1 VKQVV
6 FCYLIKH
13 FNKFKIILEQ
23 NNSIFSYFIKKQVKS
38 LKKINSM
45 ADLSV
50 TYMGIKLKNP
60 LILGAS
66 NLVTKPDVIKQ
77 VEGAGIG
84 AIVYR
89 SLFEEQIQLENLQ
102 MDEELSEYEDRN
114 AEMTRLF
121 PGLEHAGPKEH
132 LYNVEKMVK
141 SVNVPVFA
149 SLNAIY
155 EPTWVEYAKELEK
168 TGVAGLEINLYAVP
182 GYFEVSGESIEE
194 KQIQIVKAVKKAVSI
209 PVSVKISLFYTN
221 PLNFI
226 KKIDEAGADGYVLF
240 NRFFQPEIDIQKEE
254 YYYPWE
260 LSNPKD
266 HMVGLR
272 YAGLLHGN
280 LDGSICVSR
289 GIYDANDVIKMI
301 LAGADVVQMVSTIYR
316 NQPSVVSDILID
328 LNRWMDEKEYKSLDD
343 FRGKLSRKNLKDPFA
358 YQRAQYVD
366 ILMKSEAI
374 FKKYPMV

>member
-1 VKQVV
+1 
-6 FCYLIKH
+6 
-13 FNKFKIILEQ
+13 
-23 NNSIFSYFIKKQVKS
+23 
-38 LKKINSM
+38 M
-45 ADLSV
+45 ADLST

-66 NLVTKPDVIKQ
+66 NLVTKTETIKQ
-77 VEGAGIG
+77 IEEAGIG

-102 MDEELSEYEDRN
+102 MDEELSEYENRN
-114 AEMTRLF
+114 AEMTNLF

-132 LYNVEKMVK
+132 LYNVEKLVK
-141 SVNVPVFA
+141 SVDVPVFA

-155 EPTWVEYAKELEK
+155 EPSWVEYAKELEK

-182 GYFEVSGESIEE
+182 GYFETSGESIED
-194 KQIQIVKAVKKAVSI
+194 KQVQIVKAVKKAVSI

-226 KKIDEAGADGYVLF
+226 KRIDEAGADAYVLF
-240 NRFFQPEIDIQKEE
+240 NRFFQPEIDIDKEE
-254 YYYPWE
+254 YFYPWE

-266 HMVGLR
+266 HMVSLR
-272 YAGLLHGN
+272 YAGLLYGN
-280 LDGSICVSR
+280 LDGSICTSR

-301 LAGADVVQMVSTIYR
+301 LAGADAIQIVSTIYR
-316 NQPSVVSDILID
+316 NQPAVVSDILMD
-328 LNRWMDEKEYKSLDD
+328 LNKWMDEKEYKTLDD
-343 FRGKLSRKNLKDPFA
+343 FRGKLSRKNMKDPFA

-366 ILMKSEAI
+366 ILTKSDAI

>member
-1 VKQVV
+1 
-6 FCYLIKH
+6 
-13 FNKFKIILEQ
+13 
-23 NNSIFSYFIKKQVKS
+23 
-38 LKKINSM
+38 M
-45 ADLSV
+45 ADLST
-50 TYMGIKLKNP
+50 TYMGVKLKNP

-66 NLVTKPDVIKQ
+66 NLVTKPETIKQ
-77 VEGAGIG
+77 IEEAGIG

-102 MDEELSEYEDRN
+102 LDEDLTEYENRN
-114 AEMTRLF
+114 AEMTKLF

-132 LYNVEKMVK
+132 LYNVEKLKK

-168 TGVAGLEINLYAVP
+168 TGVDGLEINLYAVP
-182 GYFEVSGESIEE
+182 GYFEVTGQSIED
-194 KQIQIVKAVKKAVSI
+194 KQVQIVKAVKNAVKI
-209 PVSVKISLFYTN
+209 PVSVKISLFYSN

-226 KKIDEAGADGYVLF
+226 KKIDEAGADAYVLF
-240 NRFFQPEIDIQKEE
+240 NRFFQPEIDVEKEE

-266 HMVGLR
+266 HMLTLR
-272 YAGLLHGN
+272 AAGLLYGN
-280 LDGSICVSR
+280 LSGSICASR
-289 GIYDANDVIKMI
+289 GIYDGSDVIKMI
-301 LAGADVVQMVSTIYR
+301 LAGADAVQMVSTIYK
-316 NQPSVVSDILID
+316 NHPSVVSDILNDI
-328 LNRWMDEKEYKSLDD
+328 NRWMDNKGYKSLND
-343 FRGKLSRKNLKDPFA
+343 FRGKLSRKNMKDPFT

-366 ILMKSEAI
+366 ILMKSDTI

>member
-1 VKQVV
+1 
-6 FCYLIKH
+6 
-13 FNKFKIILEQ
+13 
-23 NNSIFSYFIKKQVKS
+23 
-38 LKKINSM
+38 M
-45 ADLSV
+45 ADLST
-50 TYMGIKLKNP
+50 TYMGVQLKNP

-66 NLVTKPDVIKQ
+66 NLVSKPEVMKQ
-77 VEGAGIG
+77 VEEAGIG

-102 MDEELSEYEDRN
+102 MDEQLSEYENRN
-114 AEMTRLF
+114 AEMTSLF

-132 LYNVEKMVK
+132 LYNVEKLVK

-168 TGVAGLEINLYAVP
+168 TGVAGLEINLYAIP
-182 GYFEVSGESIEE
+182 GYFEVTGESIEE
-194 KQIQIVKAVKKAVSI
+194 KQVQIVKAVKKAVRI

-226 KKIDEAGADGYVLF
+226 KKVDEAGADAYVLF
-240 NRFFQPEIDIQKEE
+240 NRFFQPEVDINKEE
-254 YYYPWE
+254 YFYPWE

-272 YAGLLHGN
+272 FAGLLHGN
-280 LDGSICVSR
+280 LEGSICISR

-316 NQPSVVSDILID
+316 NSPSVISDILMD
-328 LNRWMDEKEYKSLDD
+328 MNSWMDKKGYKTLAD

-366 ILMKSEAI
+366 ILMRSETI

>member
-1 VKQVV
+1 
-6 FCYLIKH
+6 
-13 FNKFKIILEQ
+13 
-23 NNSIFSYFIKKQVKS
+23 
-38 LKKINSM
+38 M
-45 ADLSV
+45 ANLST
-50 TYMGIKLKNP
+50 TYMGIELKNP

-66 NLVTKPDVIKQ
+66 NLVAKPDVIKQ
-77 VEGAGIG
+77 IEEAGIG

-102 MDEELSEYEDRN
+102 MDEELSEYENRN
-114 AEMTRLF
+114 AEMTNLF

-132 LYNVEKMVK
+132 LYNVEKLVK
-141 SVNVPVFA
+141 SVDVPVFA

-194 KQIQIVKAVKKAVSI
+194 KQIQIIKAVKKAVKI

-226 KKIDEAGADGYVLF
+226 KKVDEAGADGYVLF
-240 NRFFQPEIDIQKEE
+240 NRFFQPDVDIEKEE
-254 YYYPWE
+254 YFYPWE

-266 HMVGLR
+266 RMVGLR
-272 YAGLLHGN
+272 FAGLLHGN
-280 LDGSICVSR
+280 LDGSVCVSR

-316 NQPSVVSDILID
+316 NSPTVVSDILMD
-328 LNRWMDEKEYKSLDD
+328 LNRWMDEKGYKSLED
-343 FRGKLSRKNLKDPFA
+343 FRGKLSRKNMKDPFA

-366 ILMKSEAI
+366 ILMKSETI

>member
-1 VKQVV
+1 
-6 FCYLIKH
+6 
-13 FNKFKIILEQ
+13 
-23 NNSIFSYFIKKQVKS
+23 
-38 LKKINSM
+38 M

-50 TYMGIKLKNP
+50 TYMGVKLKNP
-60 LILGAS
+60 LVLGAS

-77 VEGAGIG
+77 IEEAGIG

-102 MDEELSEYEDRN
+102 MDEELSEYENRN
-114 AEMTRLF
+114 AEMTNLF

-132 LYNVEKMVK
+132 LYNIEKLIK
-141 SVNVPVFA
+141 SVDVPVFA

-155 EPTWVEYAKELEK
+155 EPSWVEYAKELEK

-194 KQIQIVKAVKKAVSI
+194 KQVQIVKAVKKAVSI

-226 KKIDEAGADGYVLF
+226 KKIDEAGADAYVLF
-240 NRFFQPEIDIQKEE
+240 NRFFQPEIDIETEE
-254 YYYPWE
+254 YFYPWE

-266 HMVGLR
+266 HMVSLR

-280 LDGSICVSR
+280 VDGSICVSR
-289 GIYDANDVIKMI
+289 GIYDANDVVKMI
-301 LAGADVVQMVSTIYR
+301 LAGADAVQMVSTIYR
-316 NQPSVVSDILID
+316 NQPSVVADILIE
-328 LNRWMDEKEYKSLDD
+328 LNKWMDDKGYKTLDD